1 MGKAV
6 RGATPIA
13 WGVEGRPS
21 IEVERLKGEAL
32 KFYLE
37 HRLRELDQQIAILS
51 SSSEWRPQS
60 EDGAGEEPD
69 PAQEDEWELMLDLG
83 YLQAS
88 RDAILSALSIL

>member
-37 HRLRELDQQIAILS
+37 HRLRELDQQIAVLS
-51 SSSEWRPQS
+51 SSSEWRSQS
-60 EDGAGEEPD
+60 EGVLDEEPE
-69 PAQEDEWELMLDLG
+69 PAEQGEWEMMLDLG

-88 RDAILSALSIL
+88 RDAIISALSIL

>member
-13 WGVEGRPS
+13 WGVGCRPS

-37 HRLRELDQQIAILS
+37 HRLRELDRQIAVLS
-51 SSSEWRPQS
+51 SSGEWRSQS
-60 EDGAGEEPD
+60 EDSIDEEPE
-69 PAQEDEWELMLDLG
+69 PAQEEEWELMLDLG

-88 RDAILSALSIL
+88 RDAIISALSIL

>member
-1 MGKAV
+1 MGKAL
-6 RGATPIA
+6 RGTPPIA

-37 HRLRELDQQIAILS
+37 HRLRELDQQISMLS
-51 SSSEWRPQS
+51 SSSEWRS
-60 EDGAGEEPD
+60 ESDDGIDEEPE
-69 PAQEDEWELMLDLG
+69 PAPQDEWELMLDLG

-88 RDAILSALSIL
+88 RDAIISALSIL